1 MCGRLDQNH
10 TAIDYIQAL
19 RWAGELGLRT
29 QAAPSDNATPGT
41 CRPLMR
47 IVDDKLVLDD
57 YFWGYRAAWAEGKLP
72 VTINARLEKLT
83 GRYWASL
90 LHTGRAIVPADGWY
104 EWTGEKGHKHPWH
117 VHLKSGEP
125 LFLAALVAPGEGRQL
140 TPDAGFA
147 LVSADAE
154 GGMVDIHDRRPIS
167 LSAQDALLWL
177 DPGLSPQRAV
187 QLARSMSLE
196 PELFEWHPVAKDMR
210 PPSVASADKPT
221 SAARQ
226 TTATR
231 QAPSNNT
238 PPPTA
243 QLELPL

>member
-10 TAIDYIQAL
+10 TALEYLQAL
-19 RWAGELGLRT
+19 RWAGTLGLRT
-29 QAAPSDNATPGT
+29 IAPPSDNATPGT

-47 IVDDKLVLDD
+47 MVDDQLVLDD
-57 YFWGYRAAWAEGKLP
+57 HVWGYRAAWAEGKLP

-104 EWTGEKGHKHPWH
+104 EWTGEKGHKQAWH
-117 VHLKSGEP
+117 VHLTSGAP
-125 LFLAALVAPGEGRQL
+125 LFLAALVAPVEGRQL
-140 TPDAGFA
+140 SPATGFA

-167 LSAQDALLWL
+167 LSAHDALQWL
-177 DPGLSPQRAV
+177 DPALTPQRAL
-187 QLARSMSLE
+187 QLAHGAALG
-196 PELFEWHPVAKDMR
+196 PEAFAWHAVQRDMR
-210 PPSVASADKPT
+210 PPASTAAAKPRIRT
-221 SAARQ
+221 SSQ
-226 TTATR
+226 LG
-231 QAPSNNT
+231 T
-238 PPPTA
+238 PPA